1 MKRNLKVCVSK
12 EPMANGIV
20 SCKTITL
27 REKLLTRL
35 FGQKQ
40 RVTVLI
46 PGNDIASLC
55 ISEEPIGGA
64 VCEPH

>member
-1 MKRNLKVCVSK
+1 MKRNLRISVSK
-12 EPMANGIV
+12 EPSPCGIV

-27 REKLLTRL
+27 REKLLTKL

-46 PGNDIASLC
+46 PGNDVSVSIA
-55 ISEEPIGGA
+55 EVVEGGA
-64 VCEPH
+64 CYE

>member
-1 MKRNLKVCVSK
+1 MKRRLKISVSK
-12 EPMANGIV
+12 EPVADGIV

-27 REKLLTRL
+27 RERLLTRL

-55 ISEEPIGGA
+55 ISEEPEGGGIL
-64 VCEPH
+64 EPH

>member
-12 EPMANGIV
+12 EPMVDGIV
-20 SCKTITL
+20 SCRTITL

-46 PGNDIASLC
+46 PGNDVASVC
-55 ISEEPIGGA
+55 ISEELEGGG
-64 VCEPH
+64 VLEPH